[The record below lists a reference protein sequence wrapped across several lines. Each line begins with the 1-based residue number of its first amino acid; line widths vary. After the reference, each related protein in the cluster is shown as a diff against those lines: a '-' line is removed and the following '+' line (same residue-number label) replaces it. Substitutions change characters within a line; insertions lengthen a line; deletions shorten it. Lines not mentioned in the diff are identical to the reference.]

1 MDPSTAARMLA
12 TNRIAIGA
20 ALVLAPRLAGR
31 TWVGIDS
38 ELAGAQVF
46 ARALGARDIA
56 LGAGMYRALEEG
68 GSVRPWAQGAMLA
81 DGVDFV
87 ATLMARDAL
96 PLPARIF
103 VLGVAGGSTAVSAWL
118 SASLD

>member
-1 MDPSTAARMLA
+1 MLA
-12 TNRIAIGA
+12 SNRIAIGTT
-20 ALVLAPRLAGR
+20 LVLAPRLAGR

-46 ARALGARDIA
+46 ARALGARDVA
-56 LGAGMYRALEEG
+56 LGAGMYRALEAG
-68 GSVRPWAQGAMLA
+68 GPVRPWAQGATLA

-87 ATLMARDAL
+87 ATLLARDAL

-103 VLGVAGGSTAVSAWL
+103 VLAVAGGSTAISAWL
-118 SASLD
+118 SASLE